1 MEFCLFQPDI
11 AGNVGTIIRIASCF
25 AVTKVHIIMP
35 TGFIFDDKAFK
46 RAQMD
51 YGSNVD
57 IIKHNNFNAFIQA
70 IDAKRIIL
78 LTTKVQQSY
87 KDFQFQASDI
97 LMVGSESRGVP
108 TEIMQQIQNQLTIP
122 MHNTARSLNVAVA
135 IGIVASAA
143 FGIEL

>member
-1 MEFCLFQPDI
+1 
-11 AGNVGTIIRIASCF
+11 
-25 AVTKVHIIMP
+25 MP

-70 IDAKRIIL
+70 IDAKRIVL